1 MSSAIGMIETK
12 GLVGS
17 YEAADAMIK
26 ASGVTI
32 VKQEFVDGGIVT
44 IVVKGDVGSVQAA
57 VEAGKA
63 AAMRVGELLGAHVI
77 PRPDEDVFKMI
88 KGPEAPKKKPVSAP
102 AATRAKKQQKQHPQQ
117 ITEVRHSGIS

>member
-26 ASGVTI
+26 ASDVTI

-44 IVVKGDVGSVQAA
+44 VVVKGDVGSVQAA

-77 PRPDEDVFKMI
+77 PRPDDDVFQMI
-88 KGPEAPKKKPVSAP
+88 KGPKKKPASTPASA
-102 AATRAKKQQKQHPQQ
+102 RAKKT
-117 ITEVRHSGIS
+117 TEATPTTDNRGEG

>member
-26 ASGVTI
+26 ASDVTI

-44 IVVKGDVGSVQAA
+44 VVVKGDVGSVQAA
-57 VEAGKA
+57 VEVGKEA
-63 AAMRVGELLGAHVI
+63 ARRVGELLGAHVI
-77 PRPDEDVFKMI
+77 PRPDEDVFQMI
-88 KGPEAPKKKPVSAP
+88 KGPEAPKKKPASTP
-102 AATRAKKQQKQHPQQ
+102 TTRAKKT
-117 ITEVRHSGIS
+117 TEATHATDNRGEA

>member
-1 MSSAIGMIETK
+1 MGSAIGMIETK

-26 ASGVTI
+26 AADVTI

-57 VEAGKA
+57 VDAGKEA
-63 AAMRVGELLGAHVI
+63 AKRVGELLGAHVI
-77 PRPDEDVFKMI
+77 PRPDEDVFQMI
-88 KGPEAPKKKPVSAP
+88 QGSEAPKKKPAP
-102 AATRAKKQQKQHPQQ
+102 AARAKKTT
-117 ITEVRHSGIS
+117 TETATTENRGETK

>member
-26 ASGVTI
+26 SSDVTI

-44 IVVKGDVGSVQAA
+44 VVVKGDVGSVQAA

-77 PRPDEDVFKMI
+77 PRPDDEVFQMI
-88 KGPEAPKKKPVSAP
+88 SGPEVPKKKPASTSTS
-102 AATRAKKQQKQHPQQ
+102 TRAKKT
-117 ITEVRHSGIS
+117 TEATPATDNRGEA